1 MYEVHKYVSSPCIL
15 ITTDNSRFMA
25 ISYAEITYFIEQV
38 GMSAASFGV
47 TTEDVTTIG
56 EALMGAFGYRC
67 APPITIVKA
76 QGPQLQ
82 AICTDSTCPISP
94 NATCASYNATMEP
107 GNATMTSS
115 ASGSMSSPTGTSTT
129 SPPATV
135 SKGAGASI
143 TFSFAAIAGG
153 LAAMF
158 L

>member
-1 MYEVHKYVSSPCIL
+1 MDL
-15 ITTDNSRFMA
+15 
-25 ISYAEITYFIEQV
+25 SYADVSYFIEQV

-47 TTEDVTTIG
+47 AKEDVTTIG
-56 EALMGAFGYRC
+56 EALFGAFGYRC

-82 AICTDSTCPISP
+82 AICTDPTCPLSP

-115 ASGSMSSPTGTSTT
+115 ASGSMTSTGSSTT

-135 SKGAGASI
+135 SQAAGASI